1 MFLNNLG
8 LNFSMCSRKIARLK
22 GCLIVALA
30 AFALDFVSSA
40 DRTHYTALQVGM
52 KAAQAGSLV
61 HTVEMAA
68 LVLLE
73 TMADSRAV
81 VADSRAAAGSVRYI
95 SAATDCPFSTS
106 NSRLTGGFL
115 A

>member
-1 MFLNNLG
+1 MLKLRPKLMRNNLG
-8 LNFSMCSRKIARLK
+8 LNFSMRSHKIARLRE
-22 GCLIVALA
+22 CLIVALE

-40 DRTHYTALQVGM
+40 DRTHYTAFQVC
-52 KAAQAGSLV
+52 
-61 HTVEMAA
+61 
-68 LVLLE
+68 

-81 VADSRAAAGSVRYI
+81 VADSRVAAGSVRYI

>member
-1 MFLNNLG
+1 MR
-8 LNFSMCSRKIARLK
+8 SRKIARLR
-22 GCLIVALA
+22 GCLIVALE
-30 AFALDFVSSA
+30 AFALDFVSSV
-40 DRTHYTALQVGM
+40 DHTHYTALQVCM
-52 KAAQAGSLV
+52 KTALV
-61 HTVEMAA
+61 DSPVHRAETAA
-68 LVLLE
+68 LALLE

-81 VADSRAAAGSVRYI
+81 VADSRVAAGSVRYI